1 MSDNGQGT
9 TTQGQSI
16 PTAEFDKMFGKDKGM
31 PGQDELLST
40 MQDRSE
46 LSASEARW
54 NRCVTPQ
61 IAQLARV
68 DVTLHTVLQLWRRD
82 MSRSFQMVAAEYL
95 KTGANLAEM
104 AGKVGIGVD
113 VWARAWPKWPENSG
127 AIRRTEQEVIA
138 IAQCV
143 IVEAAIFARDVMR
156 AMGEMMKLK
165 IPEPIKVT
173 REQAIALGFNLEA
186 DSKAAR

>member
-1 MSDNGQGT
+1 MSNNGAT
-9 TTQGQSI
+9 TTQ
-16 PTAEFDKMFGKDKGM
+16 
-31 PGQDELLST
+31 
-40 MQDRSE
+40 DRSKSSE
-46 LSASEARW
+46 SEARW

-68 DVTLHTVLQLWRRD
+68 DVTLHAVLQLWRQD
-82 MSRSFQMVAAEYL
+82 MSRSFQMVATAYL
-95 KTGANLAEM
+95 ETGANLAEM
-104 AGKVGIGVD
+104 AGKVGIGAD
-113 VWARAWPKWPENSG
+113 VWARAWPKWPENSS

-143 IVEAAIFARDVMR
+143 IVEAAILARDVMR

-173 REQAIALGFNLEA
+173 REQAIALGFNLDA
-186 DSKAAR
+186 DSEPAQ

>member
-61 IAQLARV
+61 IAQVARV
-68 DVTLHTVLQLWRRD
+68 DVTLHAVLQLWRQD
-82 MSRSFQMVAAEYL
+82 MSRSFQMVATEYL
-95 KTGANLAEM
+95 KTGASLAEM
-104 AGKVGIGVD
+104 ASKVGISADLWG
-113 VWARAWPKWPENSG
+113 RAWPKWP
-127 AIRRTEQEVIA
+127 
-138 IAQCV
+138 
-143 IVEAAIFARDVMR
+143 
-156 AMGEMMKLK
+156 
-165 IPEPIKVT
+165 
-173 REQAIALGFNLEA
+173 
-186 DSKAAR
+186 AARIPITASLKRGASISTRRRRLNSRAGSASMCGA

>member
-1 MSDNGQGT
+1 MSDNGAT
-9 TTQGQSI
+9 TT
-16 PTAEFDKMFGKDKGM
+16 
-31 PGQDELLST
+31 
-40 MQDRSE
+40 QDRSE
-46 LSASEARW
+46 SSESEARW

-68 DVTLHTVLQLWRRD
+68 DVTLHAVLQLWRQD
-82 MSRSFQMVAAEYL
+82 MSRSFQMVATEYL
-95 KTGANLAEM
+95 KTGASLAEM
-104 AGKVGIGVD
+104 ASKVGISAD
-113 VWARAWPKWPENSG
+113 VWARAWPKWPADSG

-143 IVEAAIFARDVMR
+143 IVEAAILARDVMR

>member
-1 MSDNGQGT
+1 MMSDNGANT
-9 TTQGQSI
+9 
-16 PTAEFDKMFGKDKGM
+16 E
-31 PGQDELLST
+31 
-40 MQDRSE
+40 QDRSE
-46 LSASEARW
+46 SSESEARW

-82 MSRSFQMVAAEYL
+82 MSRSFQMVATEYL

-104 AGKVGIGVD
+104 AGKVGIGAD
-113 VWARAWPKWPENSG
+113 VWARAWPKWPTEPG

-143 IVEAAIFARDVMR
+143 IVEAAILARDVMR

-173 REQAIALGFNLEA
+173 REQAIALGINPETE
-186 DSKAAR
+186 SKS